1 MSIFR
6 RLFKVGEA
14 QANSAIDKIEDP
26 VKMSEQAIR
35 DLKADLNSALES
47 LAEVK
52 ALAIRTRRDQKNYQ
66 QQAGDYEKK
75 AMLLLQRAEQ
85 GQLDPAEAD
94 RLATEALSKKEQAT
108 QQVVRINDEVQKYD
122 KMTNNLESQVN
133 NLRGQISTWENELK
147 TLQARAKVSTA
158 TKKLNKQLAG
168 IDSSST
174 VAMLER
180 MKTKVEEEESLA
192 ESYGELAAAPK
203 TVDAEIEKALG
214 ESSHAGSDQLAAL
227 KAKMGI
233 GGGDTK
239 KLES

>member
-35 DLKADLNSALES
+35 DLKDDLNKALES

-75 AMLLLQRAEQ
+75 AMLLLQRAQQ
-85 GQLDPAEAD
+85 GQLEPAEAD

-122 KMTNNLESQVN
+122 NMTGNLETKVN
-133 NLRGQISTWENELK
+133 HLRGQISTWENELK

-203 TVDAEIEKALG
+203 SVDAEIEKALG

-233 GGGDTK
+233 GGGEPKQLDA
-239 KLES
+239 